1 MKIDELDIPE
11 EAKQIIKEDGIE
23 ELYPP
28 QAEGIDDVISG
39 KSCVFALPTASGKS
53 LLAYVSLI
61 KRVIEE
67 GGKALYIV
75 PLRALA
81 SEKVEDL
88 KKFER
93 LGINVEVSMGDYD
106 NPDPS
111 LKHSDVIVATSEKAD
126 SLLRQNVDWLTEINA
141 VIADEVHLINDRNR
155 GSTLEVTLS
164 KLKQV
169 NPDAQIVALSATIRN
184 SEDIAKWLDAEH
196 HKSEW
201 RPVELRLGVFFEGLI
216 NFEDGETLRTKK
228 TDAVPALCEPTIEQ
242 GDQCLVFVGT
252 RRSTEAVSEQMSRSI
267 TKYLDEDEKDHLKQ
281 IAKEVRDNSSTS
293 MGRRLASDIKNG
305 TAFHHA
311 GLNNYQRKAVENA
324 FRAGYLKLI
333 SATPTLAAGIN
344 LPARRV
350 VIRDC
355 RRFDPLQGYNA
366 PLPALEVK
374 QMCGRAGRPGFD
386 DLGEAILVAKRK
398 SDAGN
403 YYDNYIVGETEAIVS
418 RLVMEPALR
427 RHLLA
432 LIATGHCKK
441 REELLEFIEETFFVQ
456 NRNISEIEDR
466 VDKTLDMLQK
476 EGLIEIEN
484 CLSATRFGEKVSDV
498 YVDPLSAVMIRN
510 AVDRG
515 KMGIPLSYLHTICR
529 TPDMYTFYITKSEMS
544 KSIEKAESVR
554 ADLFE
559 DIPQDEVE
567 LEDYLAAFKTAVMLN
582 DWMREVPEDEIA
594 EKYNIGPG
602 DIRNKVET
610 AEWLLHSAAEIAM
623 LYNPQK
629 SKMLR
634 EITERVKYGIKDEL
648 MPLMELEKVG
658 RVRAR
663 TLYEAGYKTGQ
674 DVKNA
679 LKSKL
684 MELDGIGERISNLGV
699 EDGGLSSK
707 HNRTDNTDKKEK
719 EEESR
724 GQSSLSDF

>member
-1 MKIDELDIPE
+1 MKIDELDIIE
-11 EAKQIIKEDGIE
+11 DAKEIIKANGIE

-28 QAEGIDDVISG
+28 QADGIDDVISG

-53 LLAYVSLI
+53 LLAYVSII

-88 KKFER
+88 KKFEE
-93 LGINVEVSMGDYD
+93 LGINVDVSMGDYD

-111 LKHSDVIVATSEKAD
+111 LKYSDVIVATSEKAD
-126 SLLRQNVDWLTEINA
+126 SLLRQNVDWLKEINA
-141 VIADEVHLINDRNR
+141 VIADEVHLVNDRER

-169 NPDAQIVALSATIRN
+169 NPEAQIVALSATIRN
-184 SEDIAKWLDAEH
+184 SEDIANWLDAEH

-201 RPVELRLGVFFEGLI
+201 RPVELRLGVFYEGII
-216 NFEDGETLRTKK
+216 NFEDGETFRTED
-228 TDAVPALCEPTIEQ
+228 TDAVPALTLPIIEQ
-242 GDQCLVFVGT
+242 GGQCLVFVGT
-252 RRSTEAVSEQMSRSI
+252 RRSTEAVSEQMSRSVS
-267 TKYLDEDEKDHLKQ
+267 KYLSEDEKEQLER
-281 IAKEVRDNSSTS
+281 IADEIKENSSTS
-293 MGRRLASDIKNG
+293 MGKKLASDMRNG

-311 GLNNYQRKAVENA
+311 GLNNFQRKSVENA
-324 FRAGYLKLI
+324 FRNGYLKLI

-355 RRFDPLQGYNA
+355 RRYDPLQGYNA
-366 PLPALEVK
+366 PLPILEVK

-403 YYDNYIVGETEAIVS
+403 YYDNYIIGESEAIMS
-418 RLVMEPALR
+418 RLVTEPALR

-432 LIATGHCKK
+432 LVATDHCSERK
-441 REELLEFIEETFFVQ
+441 ELLEFIDETFYVQ
-456 NRNISEIEDR
+456 KREVSDIEER
-466 VDKTLDMLQK
+466 VDKTLDMLQ
-476 EGLIEIEN
+476 EEELIETDG
-484 CLSATRFGEKVSDV
+484 CLSATEFGKKVSDV
-498 YVDPLSAVMIRN
+498 YIDPLSAIIIKQ

-544 KSIEKAESVR
+544 KYLEKAESVR

-567 LEDYLAAFKTAVMLN
+567 LEDYLGAFKTAVMLQ
-582 DWMREVPEDEIA
+582 DWMKEVPDDEIA
-594 EKYNIGPG
+594 ESYNIGPG

-663 TLYEAGYKTGQ
+663 TLYEAGYKDSQAVRTA
-674 DVKNA
+674 K
-679 LKSKL
+679 KSEL
-684 MELDGIGERISNLGV
+684 MGLEGIGERISDLGID
-699 EDGGLSSK
+699 DGGIIS
-707 HNRTDNTDKKEK
+707 TDNRTDKKEK
-719 EEESR
+719 EEEDE
-724 GQSSLSDF
+724 GQSSLADF